1 MLRSYAYLF
10 TRYRRSYV
18 VGMLALVLTNALS
31 MAIPR
36 VFGAAVDAFTQGA
49 DRRRVIT
56 FALVIAGIAVAQAV
70 FRVTSRVIVLG
81 TSRRVEYDLKGMLHD
96 KLVRLAPSF
105 YEAFSTGDLMSRMTN
120 DVMLVRALGGPGI
133 LYFTNAMLVYLL
145 GTAFMVSLSWQLTI
159 VVLAPLPLMAWL
171 VRGTVHRVRAYALSS
186 REALSDLNTVVQ
198 ENLAG
203 AGVVRSFA
211 LEEAQVRRFEA
222 RSTAYLD
229 WGLKESRARAQMIP
243 MIGLAGGLS
252 YAAVLAL
259 GGPMA
264 AAGAV
269 SVGDLVAFVGYI
281 GMMIFPTVAL
291 GWILS
296 LMQRGTAALERLDKI
311 LQAPV
316 TIESDEG
323 ALALA
328 ALRSDVTV
336 SDYTFRYH
344 DALDA
349 YKHLQDGDAAHER
362 PPALRAVSLRIE
374 AGTFVAL
381 VGRVGSGKSTLLKS
395 LLRLVEVPR
404 GAIALDG
411 ADINDYDVAAVRR
424 AVAYVPQDDFL
435 FSDSVAANIRFGAP
449 HADEAAVV
457 AAAELAGIDLSSEG
471 LANGIETE
479 VGERGANLS
488 GGQRQRVALARALLR
503 DAPILV
509 LDNAL
514 SNVDT
519 DTERRILAGLAA
531 QRSGRTVIAASN
543 RITAVQEAERIYVFD
558 GGEIVD
564 SGRHE
569 ELAARPGLYASMR
582 EQQQL
587 SARLEVL
594 P

>member
-1 MLRSYAYLF
+1 MS
-10 TRYRRSYV
+10 
-18 VGMLALVLTNALS
+18 ALVVTNVLS

-56 FALVIAGIAVAQAV
+56 FALVIVAIAAAQAI
-70 FRVTSRVIVLG
+70 FRVVSRIVVLG

-96 KLVRLAPSF
+96 KLVLLAPSF

-133 LYFTNAMLVYLL
+133 LYFTNAMLVYLV

-171 VRGTVHRVRAYALSS
+171 VRGTVHRVRAFALSS

-203 AGVVRSFA
+203 AAVVRSFA
-211 LEEAQVRRFEA
+211 IEEAQVNRFAE

-259 GGPMA
+259 GGPLA
-264 AAGAV
+264 AAGTV
-269 SVGDLVAFVGYI
+269 SIGDLVAFVGYI

-296 LMQRGTAALERLDKI
+296 LLQRGTAALERLDKI
-311 LQAPV
+311 LRAPV
-316 TIESDEG
+316 TISSRDG
-323 ALALA
+323 ALALPG
-328 ALRSDVTV
+328 LRNGVIV
-336 SDYTFRYH
+336 SDYTFRYQ
-344 DALDA
+344 DWLDA
-349 YKHLQDGDAAHER
+349 YTHLLDGAAAHSR
-362 PPALRAVSLRIE
+362 PAALRAVSLRLD
-374 AGTFVAL
+374 AGSFVAL

-404 GAIALDG
+404 GAIAIDG
-411 ADINDYDVAAVRR
+411 ADINDYETAALRR
-424 AVAYVPQDDFL
+424 AIAYVPQDDFL
-435 FSDSVAANIRFGAP
+435 FSDSVAANVRFGAP
-449 HADEAAVV
+449 DADDEAVV

-471 LANGIETE
+471 LVDGLETA

-509 LDNAL
+509 MDNAL

-519 DTERRILAGLAA
+519 DTERRILAGLAMR
-531 QRSGRTVIAASN
+531 RSGRTVIAASN
-543 RITAVQEAERIYVFD
+543 RITAVRDADCIYVFD

-564 SGRHE
+564 AGRHA
-569 ELAARPGLYASMR
+569 ELLARPGLYASMR

-587 SARLEVL
+587 SARLEEL

>member
-1 MLRSYAYLF
+1 
-10 TRYRRSYV
+10 
-18 VGMLALVLTNALS
+18 MLALVLTNALA

-56 FALVIAGIAVAQAV
+56 FALVIVAIAAAQAL
-70 FRVTSRVIVLG
+70 FRVISRIVVLG

-96 KLVRLAPSF
+96 KLVQLAPSF

-133 LYFTNAMLVYLL
+133 LYFTNAMLVYIL
-145 GTAFMVSLSWQLTI
+145 GTGFMVSLSWQLTI
-159 VVLAPLPLMAWL
+159 VVLAPLPLMAWM
-171 VRGTVHRVRAYALSS
+171 VRGTVHQVRAFALSS

-203 AGVVRSFA
+203 VGVVRSFA
-211 LEEAQVRRFEA
+211 LEEAQVRRFEE
-222 RSTAYLD
+222 RSKAYLD
-229 WGLKESRARAQMIP
+229 WGLKESRARAKMIP

-269 SVGDLVAFVGYI
+269 SIGDLVAFVGYI

-296 LMQRGTAALERLDKI
+296 LLQRGTAALERLDKV
-311 LQAPV
+311 LQAPI
-316 TIESDEG
+316 TIESNPD
-323 ALALA
+323 AVPLR
-328 ALRSDVTV
+328 ALRQGITV

-349 YKHLQDGDAAHER
+349 YTHLQDGEVAHER
-362 PPALRAVSLRIE
+362 PPALRAISLQVD
-374 AGTFVAL
+374 ASSFVAL

-395 LLRLVEVPR
+395 LLRLVEVPP
-404 GAIALDG
+404 GAIAIDG
-411 ADINDYDVAAVRR
+411 TDINEYDVATVRR
-424 AVAYVPQDDFL
+424 SVAYVPQDDFL
-435 FSDSVAANIRFGAP
+435 FSDTVAANIRFGAP
-449 HADEAAVV
+449 DADHAAVV
-457 AAAELAGIDLSSEG
+457 AAAILAGIDLSSEG
-471 LANGIETE
+471 LAKGLDTN

-519 DTERRILAGLAA
+519 DTERRILAGLAE

-543 RITAVQEAERIYVFD
+543 RITAVQDADRIYVFD
-558 GGEIVD
+558 GGEIAD
-564 SGRHE
+564 SGTHD

-587 SARLEVL
+587 SARLEEL

>member
-1 MLRSYAYLF
+1 
-10 TRYRRSYV
+10 
-18 VGMLALVLTNALS
+18 MLALVLTTALS

-36 VFGAAVDAFTQGA
+36 IFGAAVDAFMQGA

-56 FALVIAGIAVAQAV
+56 FALAIVAIAAAQAV
-70 FRVTSRVIVLG
+70 FRVISRIVVLG

-96 KLVRLAPSF
+96 KLVQLAPSF

-203 AGVVRSFA
+203 AAVVRSFA
-211 LEEAQVRRFEA
+211 LEDAQVRRFEE
-222 RSTAYLD
+222 RSIAYLD

-259 GGPMA
+259 GGPLA
-264 AAGAV
+264 AAGTV

-296 LMQRGTAALERLDKI
+296 LLQRGTAALERLDKI
-311 LQAPV
+311 IQAPV
-316 TIESDEG
+316 TIDSSSG
-323 ALALA
+323 ALALPE
-328 ALRSDVTV
+328 LRSGVTV
-336 SDYTFRYH
+336 SDYTFSYH
-344 DALDA
+344 DALRA
-349 YKHLQDGDAAHER
+349 YTHLQDGEAAHER
-362 PPALRAVSLRIE
+362 PPALRGISLRVDV
-374 AGTFVAL
+374 GTFVAL

-404 GAIALDG
+404 GAIAIDG
-411 ADINDYDVAAVRR
+411 ADINDYDLAAVRR

-435 FSDSVAANIRFGAP
+435 FSGTVAANIRFGAP
-449 HADEAAVV
+449 DADDAAVV
-457 AAAELAGIDLSSEG
+457 AAAELAGIDLADERFVNG
-471 LANGIETE
+471 LETE

-519 DTERRILAGLAA
+519 DTERRILAGLAL
-531 QRSGRTVIAASN
+531 QGSGRTVIAASN
-543 RITAVQEAERIYVFD
+543 RITAVQGADRIYVFD

-564 SGRHE
+564 SGRHA

-587 SARLEVL
+587 SARLEGL

>member
-1 MLRSYAYLF
+1 
-10 TRYRRSYV
+10 
-18 VGMLALVLTNALS
+18 MLALVLTNALS

-36 VFGAAVDAFTQGA
+36 IFGAAVDAFTQGA
-49 DRRRVIT
+49 DRDRVIT
-56 FALVIAGIAVAQAV
+56 FALVIVAIAAAQAI
-70 FRVTSRVIVLG
+70 FRVASRIVVLG

-96 KLVRLAPSF
+96 KLVQLAPSF

-133 LYFTNAMLVYLL
+133 LYFTNAILVYVL
-145 GTAFMVSLSWQLTI
+145 GVAFMVSLSWQLTI
-159 VVLAPLPLMAWL
+159 VVLAPLPVIAWL

-186 REALSDLNTVVQ
+186 REALSALNTTVQ

-203 AGVVRSFA
+203 AEVVRSFA
-211 LEEAQVRRFEA
+211 LEEAQVRRFEE
-222 RSTAYLD
+222 RSMAYLD

-243 MIGLAGGLS
+243 LIGLAGGLS
-252 YAAVLAL
+252 YTAVLAL

-269 SVGDLVAFVGYI
+269 SIGDLVAFVGYI

-296 LMQRGTAALERLDKI
+296 LLQRGTAALERLDKI
-311 LQAPV
+311 LRAPV
-316 TIESDEG
+316 TIDSSEG
-323 ALALA
+323 AVPLPE
-328 ALRSDVTV
+328 LRSDVTV

-349 YKHLQDGDAAHER
+349 YTHLQDGDAAHER
-362 PPALRAVSLRIE
+362 PPALRAVSLRVHV
-374 AGTFVAL
+374 GDFVAL

-395 LLRLVEVPR
+395 LLRLVEVPP
-404 GAIALDG
+404 GAITIDST
-411 ADINDYDVAAVRR
+411 DINDYDVASVRR
-424 AVAYVPQDDFL
+424 SVAYVPQDDFL
-435 FSDSVAANIRFGAP
+435 FSDSVAANIRFGVP
-449 HADEAAVV
+449 DADDSKVV

-471 LANGIETE
+471 LVNGLETE

-519 DTERRILAGLAA
+519 DTERRILAGLAV
-531 QRSGRTVIAASN
+531 QRPGRTVIAASN
-543 RITAVQEAERIYVFD
+543 RITAVRDADRVYVFD
-558 GGEIVD
+558 DGEVVD
-564 SGRHE
+564 SGRHD
-569 ELAARPGLYASMR
+569 ELATRPGLYASMR

-587 SARLEVL
+587 SARLEEL
-594 P
+594 S

>member
-1 MLRSYAYLF
+1 M
-10 TRYRRSYV
+10 
-18 VGMLALVLTNALS
+18 VGLLALVLTNVLS

-36 VFGAAVDAFTQGA
+36 VFGAAVDAFNAGA
-49 DRRRVIT
+49 DRQRVIA
-56 FALVIAGIAVAQAV
+56 FAAAIAVIAVAQALT
-70 FRVTSRVIVLG
+70 RVVSRVVVLG
-81 TSRRVEYDLKGMLHD
+81 ASRRVEYDLKGMLHE

-133 LYFTNAMLVYLL
+133 LYFVNAALVYIL
-145 GTAFMVSLSWQLTI
+145 GIAFMVSLNWQLTI
-159 VVLAPLPLMAWL
+159 VVLAPLPVMAWL

-186 REALSDLNTVVQ
+186 REALSRLNTVVQ

-203 AGVVRSFA
+203 AEVVRSFA
-211 LEEAQVRRFEA
+211 LEEAQVRRFDE
-222 RSTAYLD
+222 SSSDYLE
-229 WGLKESRARAQMIP
+229 WALKESRARAQMIP

-259 GGPMA
+259 GGPLA

-296 LMQRGTAALERLDKI
+296 LLQRGRAALERLDKI
-311 LQAPV
+311 LQAPI
-316 TIESDEG
+316 TIASPDDP
-323 ALALA
+323 APLTV
-328 ALRSDVTV
+328 LRSDLSVV
-336 SDYTFRYH
+336 DYTFRYH
-344 DALDA
+344 DALAA
-349 YKHLQDGDAAHER
+349 YTHLQDGEEAHER
-362 PPALRAVSLRIE
+362 PAALKDVSMRVE
-374 AGTFVAL
+374 AGTFAAL

-404 GAIALDG
+404 GAISIDSI
-411 ADINDYDVAAVRR
+411 DINDYDVAALRR
-424 AVAYVPQDDFL
+424 AFAYVPQDDFL
-435 FSDSVAANIRFGAP
+435 FSDTVAANIRFGAP
-449 HADEAAVV
+449 AADDAAVQD
-457 AAAELAGIDLSSEG
+457 AAELAGIDLSSSGFVGG
-471 LANGIETE
+471 LDTM
-479 VGERGANLS
+479 VGERGSNLS

-519 DTERRILAGLAA
+519 DTERRILAGLAT
-531 QRSGRTVIAASN
+531 QRAGRTVIAASN
-543 RITAVQEAERIYVFD
+543 RITAVQEADAIYVFD
-558 GGEIVD
+558 GGAIVD
-564 SGRHE
+564 SGKGE
-569 ELAARPGLYASMR
+569 DLAARPGLYASMR

-587 SARLEVL
+587 SARLEEL
-594 P
+594 G

>member
-1 MLRSYAYLF
+1 
-10 TRYRRSYV
+10 
-18 VGMLALVLTNALS
+18 MLALVLTNVLS
-31 MAIPR
+31 MAIPW

-49 DRRRVIT
+49 DRRRVIM
-56 FALVIAGIAVAQAV
+56 FALVIVAIAVVQAI
-70 FRVTSRVIVLG
+70 FRIISRIVVLG

-96 KLVRLAPSF
+96 KLVQLAPSF

-133 LYFTNAMLVYLL
+133 LYFTNAMLVYLV
-145 GTAFMVSLSWQLTI
+145 GAAFMVTLSWQLTI

-171 VRGTVHRVRAYALSS
+171 VRGTVHRVRAYALAS

-211 LEEAQVRRFEA
+211 LEDAQLRRFEE

-259 GGPMA
+259 GGPLA
-264 AAGAV
+264 AAGTV

-296 LMQRGTAALERLDKI
+296 LLQRGTAALERLDKI
-311 LQAPV
+311 LKAPI
-316 TIESDEG
+316 TIASGEG
-323 ALALA
+323 ALALPE
-328 ALRSDVTV
+328 LRSDVTV

-349 YKHLQDGDAAHER
+349 YTHLQDGDAVHER
-362 PPALRAVSLRIE
+362 PPALRAVSLRVE

-404 GAIALDG
+404 GAISIDG

-435 FSDSVAANIRFGAP
+435 FSDSVAANIRFGVP
-449 HADEAAVV
+449 DADDAAVE
-457 AAAELAGIDLSSEG
+457 AAAELAGIEISSEG
-471 LANGIETE
+471 LVNGLETE

-519 DTERRILAGLAA
+519 DTERRILAGLALR
-531 QRSGRTVIAASN
+531 RSVRTVIAASN
-543 RITAVQEAERIYVFD
+543 RITAVQDADRIYVFD

-564 SGRHE
+564 SGVHS

-587 SARLEVL
+587 SARLEDRLEEL

>member
-1 MLRSYAYLF
+1 MS
-10 TRYRRSYV
+10 
-18 VGMLALVLTNALS
+18 ALVLTNVLS

-49 DRRRVIT
+49 DRQRVIM
-56 FALVIAGIAVAQAV
+56 FALAIVAIAVAQSV
-70 FRVTSRVIVLG
+70 FRVISRIIVLG

-133 LYFTNAMLVYLL
+133 LYFTNAMLVYLI

-171 VRGTVHRVRAYALSS
+171 VRGTVHRVRAFALSS

-211 LEEAQVRRFEA
+211 LEEAQVRRFEE

-264 AAGAV
+264 AAGEV

-311 LQAPV
+311 LQAPI
-316 TIESDEG
+316 TISTSEG
-323 ALALA
+323 AVLLTE
-328 ALRSDVTV
+328 LRSSITV
-336 SDYTFRYH
+336 SEYTFRYH
-344 DALDA
+344 DALEA
-349 YKHLQDGDAAHER
+349 YTHLQDGEAAHER
-362 PPALRAVSLRIE
+362 PPALRQVSLGVD

-395 LLRLVEVPR
+395 LLRLVEVPA

-411 ADINDYDVAAVRR
+411 VDINDYDLASLRR

-449 HADEAAVV
+449 DADDAAVV

-471 LANGIETE
+471 LADGLETE

-531 QRSGRTVIAASN
+531 QRAGHTVIAASN
-543 RITAVQEAERIYVFD
+543 RITAVQEAECIYVFD

-564 SGRHE
+564 SGRHDD
-569 ELAARPGLYASMR
+569 LVTRPGLYATMR

-587 SARLEVL
+587 SARLEERLEEL